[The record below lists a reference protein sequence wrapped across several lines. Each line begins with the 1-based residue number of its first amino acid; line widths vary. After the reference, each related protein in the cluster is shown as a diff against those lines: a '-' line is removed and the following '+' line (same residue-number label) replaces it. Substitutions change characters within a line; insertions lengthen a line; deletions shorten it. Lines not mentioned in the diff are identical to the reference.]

1 MFTRTVC
8 VHEHVYVQVFNIL
21 LTHWGMREGK
31 KRWGETKGKGN
42 EKGKERNN
50 VRNCM

>member
-31 KRWGETKGKGN
+31 KGGGRQ
-42 EKGKERNN
+42 KEREMKKE
-50 VRNCM
+50 RKGIM